1 MYLKHI
7 SLINFKNYDE
17 VSFDFSKG
25 ITCFVGYNGI
35 GKTNILDAVHYLS
48 MCKSYLNPIDK
59 QNIRFGERFFV
70 IQGSWDIDGNDVDI
84 YCGVKAGEKKI
95 FKRNKTAYEKLADHI
110 GQFPSVMISPYDRD
124 LISEGSEL
132 RRKWVDGIIS
142 QYNHAY
148 LDVLMRY
155 NKVLDQRNMLLKK
168 FYENG
173 FFERESMEVWDE
185 QLCYYGNEIFK
196 ERLAFLEEF
205 IPTFQYYYT
214 FIGKNT
220 EKVQVEYRSQLNDES
235 FEKLLELNQ
244 RKDAFATHTTAGI
257 HKDDFVFTINELPVK
272 KFGSQGQQKSF
283 VIALRLAQFDWL
295 TKKLNQKPILLLDDI
310 FDKLDNQRVTKL
322 MQLVSDNVF
331 GQVLV
336 TDTDKGRV
344 ESIFNSIDADFQ
356 LFDLETLK
364 LEESHG

>member
-1 MYLKHI
+1 
-7 SLINFKNYDE
+7 
-17 VSFDFSKG
+17 
-25 ITCFVGYNGI
+25 
-35 GKTNILDAVHYLS
+35 
-48 MCKSYLNPIDK
+48 
-59 QNIRFGERFFV
+59 
-70 IQGSWDIDGNDVDI
+70 
-84 YCGVKAGEKKI
+84 
-95 FKRNKTAYEKLADHI
+95 
-110 GQFPSVMISPYDRD
+110 
-124 LISEGSEL
+124 
-132 RRKWVDGIIS
+132 
-142 QYNHAY
+142 
-148 LDVLMRY
+148 
-155 NKVLDQRNMLLKK
+155 MLLKK